1 MDLRETAAKLKLQ
14 DNIPWTQMVDAF
26 HKATGQRW
34 SYDRIR
40 SAVRNSAEYTKPP
53 GVESPVVIEAMRQTS
68 IDINKDGT
76 FTSSRILEMAE
87 DKAKDPYYLLEA
99 HGYCP
104 KSWELVSARN
114 NIWNVYS
121 KQDSIQTLYSSRI
134 VCKPMV
140 DNITLEELKEHFVEM
155 ARTYKPPAIDPIT
168 VKNSGR
174 LLEIQLA
181 DLHVGKFAWH
191 GETGESYDYS
201 IARDRMRQVVG
212 DIVKRCEHIQP
223 EKILFVFTNDYF
235 HFNNIDNTTV
245 KGTRQDTD
253 TRWQKLFTVGVEML
267 VEAIDLL
274 AQVAPVD
281 TLYIG
286 ANHDKMVSYY
296 AINYLYAWYKNNPN
310 VTVDI
315 GPKSRKYYEWGKC
328 LIGLAHGDTEK
339 KRIGGL
345 MQIEAREAWGRTLWK
360 EYHLAHFH
368 SERVREENGIIIRNV
383 SSVTATDSWHHDE
396 GYLGQVRKCQS
407 FVWDREL
414 GLMEVIHSVVV

>member
-1 MDLRETAAKLKLQ
+1 MGDLRDTAARLKLK
-14 DNIPWTQMVDAF
+14 DGVPWTEMVSAF
-26 HKATGQRW
+26 YRATGQRW

-40 SAVRNSAEYTKPP
+40 SAVRNHPDYRKS
-53 GVESPVVIEAMRQTS
+53 VEIDDTMKNVTIEM
-68 IDINKDGT
+68 NKDGT
-76 FTSSRILEMAE
+76 HTSTRLLEMAE
-87 DKAKDPYYLLEA
+87 EKAKDPFYLLEA

-104 KSWELVSARN
+104 KSWELVSAKN

-121 KQDSIQTLYSSRI
+121 KQDKIQTLYSSRI
-134 VCKPMV
+134 VCRPLK
-140 DNITLEELKEHFVEM
+140 DSITLEELADHFAELS
-155 ARTYKPPAIDPIT
+155 TKHKPPIPQPVTI
-168 VKNSGR
+168 KNSGR

-191 GETGESYDYS
+191 GETGESYDYK
-201 IARDRMRQVVG
+201 IAQRRMSHVIN
-212 DIVKRCEHIQP
+212 DIVERAKTIEP
-223 EKILFVFTNDYF
+223 EKILFIFTNDFF

-267 VEAIDLL
+267 IDAIDLL
-274 AQVAPVD
+274 SQVAPVD

-315 GPKSRKYYEWGKC
+315 SARSRKYYEWGKC
-328 LIGLAHGDTEK
+328 LIGFAHGDTER
-339 KRIGGL
+339 KRINGL
-345 MQIEAREAWGRTLWK
+345 MQVEAREAWGRTLWK
-360 EYHLAHFH
+360 EYHLAHYH
-368 SERVREENGIIIRNV
+368 SEKVREENGLIIRNV
-383 SSVTATDSWHHDE
+383 SSLTGTDSWHHDE

-407 FVWDREL
+407 FVWDKEL
-414 GLMEVIHSVVV
+414 GLQEIIHSVVTE